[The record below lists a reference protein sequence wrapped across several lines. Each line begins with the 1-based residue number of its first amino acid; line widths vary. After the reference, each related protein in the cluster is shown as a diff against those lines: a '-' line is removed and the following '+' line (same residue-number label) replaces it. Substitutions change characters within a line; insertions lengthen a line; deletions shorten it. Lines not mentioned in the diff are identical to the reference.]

1 MAYYVYHIEK
11 DCFYISLG
19 NKGLGFATFGET
31 VMLCALMNDAGHT
44 AGNDW
49 TEEIKK

>member
-1 MAYYVYHIEK
+1 MNYYVDYIGK

-19 NKGLGFATFGET
+19 NKGLGFATEGET
-31 VMLCALMNDAGHT
+31 IMLCCAFNSSGYV

-49 TEEIKK
+49 LKELNT

>member
-1 MAYYVYHIEK
+1 MNYFVDYIEK

-31 VMLCALMNDAGHT
+31 VMICAGFNTLGHI

-49 TEEIKK
+49 VNEIKK